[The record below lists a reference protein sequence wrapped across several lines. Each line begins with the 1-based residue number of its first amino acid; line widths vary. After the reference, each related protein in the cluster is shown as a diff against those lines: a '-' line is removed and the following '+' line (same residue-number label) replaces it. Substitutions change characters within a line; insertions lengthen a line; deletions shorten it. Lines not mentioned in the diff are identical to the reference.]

1 MENQNNNSG
10 LKSLVI
16 VLSVLFALSLVYI
29 YKLTTDVN
37 STEAKLTT
45 TLSEKDQVMK
55 DLKDLKTTYD
65 AAIAENTSMSDELI
79 AERDKVVALM
89 EKLKNSNG
97 DVSKYKKQY
106 LVLES
111 KMKGLVAENEILK
124 KDNTVLKVQRDSTI
138 VVLDESKKSNKELA
152 GQNENLTKTVEKGS
166 KLAIVN
172 LKSSAFI
179 VRSSGKEIL
188 TDKASRA
195 DILKVSFTIAENAIA
210 KTLDEDIAKFRT
222 ERDILLN
229 SMVDSNMITAD
240 TRKALQTQGL
250 SADDTTQGKDKAS
263 AVAFSK
269 KQEAAARSASGAID
283 VLGGY
288 YQFNLDNL
296 SQASGKTADEIV
308 KLSDEMGLNLYDA
321 TLTAVDGLEALGMAI
336 PKTIDELKCSNLNLI
351 FNNVII
357 KNQIEYDA
365 NTSKFS

>member
-37 STEAKLTT
+37 STETKLAT

-79 AERDKVVALM
+79 AERDKVIALM

-138 VVLDESKKSNKELA
+138 VVLDESKKTNKELT

-179 VRSSGKEIL
+179 VRSSGKEIA

-195 DILKVSFTIAENAIA
+195 DVLKVSFTIAENSIA
-210 KTLDEDIAKFRT
+210 KSGERKYYVQVIDSKNNVMGERQT
-222 ERDILLN
+222 ERF
-229 SMVDSNMITAD
+229 AD
-240 TRKALQTQGL
+240 K
-250 SADDTTQGKDKAS
+250 
-263 AVAFSK
+263 
-269 KQEAAARSASGAID
+269 
-283 VLGGY
+283 
-288 YQFNLDNL
+288 
-296 SQASGKTADEIV
+296 
-308 KLSDEMGLNLYDA
+308 
-321 TLTAVDGLEALGMAI
+321 TLTYSYIANVKYDNKTVDVVNNIKADKLEKGTFYVNIFDNGQLISNAI
-336 PKTIDELKCSNLNLI
+336 FTLK
-351 FNNVII
+351 
-357 KNQIEYDA
+357 
-365 NTSKFS
+365 

>member
-37 STEAKLTT
+37 STETKLAT

-79 AERDKVVALM
+79 AEREKVVALM
-89 EKLKNSNG
+89 ADLKKSNG
-97 DVSKYKKQY
+97 DVASMTKYKKQY
-106 LVLES
+106 LALES
-111 KMKGLVAENEILK
+111 KMKGLVAENETLK

-138 VVLDESKKSNKELA
+138 VVLDESKKTNKELT

-179 VRSSGKEIL
+179 VRSSGKEIA

-195 DILKVSFTIAENAIA
+195 DILKVSFTIAENSIA
-210 KTLDEDIAKFRT
+210 KSGDRKYYVQVIDSKNNVMGERQT
-222 ERDILLN
+222 ERF
-229 SMVDSNMITAD
+229 AD
-240 TRKALQTQGL
+240 K
-250 SADDTTQGKDKAS
+250 
-263 AVAFSK
+263 
-269 KQEAAARSASGAID
+269 
-283 VLGGY
+283 
-288 YQFNLDNL
+288 
-296 SQASGKTADEIV
+296 
-308 KLSDEMGLNLYDA
+308 
-321 TLTAVDGLEALGMAI
+321 TLTYSYIANVKYDNKTVDVVNNIKADKLEKGTFYVNIFDNGQLISNAI
-336 PKTIDELKCSNLNLI
+336 FTLK
-351 FNNVII
+351 
-357 KNQIEYDA
+357 
-365 NTSKFS
+365 

>member
-37 STEAKLTT
+37 STETKLAT

-79 AERDKVVALM
+79 AEREKVVALM
-89 EKLKNSNG
+89 ADLKKSNG
-97 DVSKYKKQY
+97 DVASMTKDKKKY
-106 LVLES
+106 LALES
-111 KMKGLVAENEILK
+111 KMKGLVAENETLK

-138 VVLDESKKSNKELA
+138 VVLDESKKTNKELT

-179 VRSSGKEIL
+179 VRSSGKEIA

-195 DILKVSFTIAENAIA
+195 DILKVSFTIAENSIA
-210 KTLDEDIAKFRT
+210 KSGDRKYYIQVIDSKNNVMGERQT
-222 ERDILLN
+222 ERF
-229 SMVDSNMITAD
+229 AD
-240 TRKALQTQGL
+240 K
-250 SADDTTQGKDKAS
+250 
-263 AVAFSK
+263 
-269 KQEAAARSASGAID
+269 
-283 VLGGY
+283 
-288 YQFNLDNL
+288 
-296 SQASGKTADEIV
+296 
-308 KLSDEMGLNLYDA
+308 
-321 TLTAVDGLEALGMAI
+321 TLTYSYIANVKYENKTVDVVNNIKADKLEKGTFYVNIFDNGQLISNAI
-336 PKTIDELKCSNLNLI
+336 FTLK
-351 FNNVII
+351 
-357 KNQIEYDA
+357 
-365 NTSKFS
+365 

>member
-37 STEAKLTT
+37 STETKLST

-79 AERDKVVALM
+79 AEREKVVALM
-89 EKLKNSNG
+89 ADLKKSNG
-97 DVSKYKKQY
+97 DVASMAKYKKQY
-106 LVLES
+106 LALES
-111 KMKGLVAENEILK
+111 KMKGLVAENETLK

-138 VVLDESKKSNKELA
+138 VVLDESKKTNKELT

-179 VRSSGKEIL
+179 VRSSGKEIA

-195 DILKVSFTIAENAIA
+195 DILKVSFTIAENSIA
-210 KTLDEDIAKFRT
+210 KSGDRKYYIQVIDSKNNVMGERQT
-222 ERDILLN
+222 ERF
-229 SMVDSNMITAD
+229 AD
-240 TRKALQTQGL
+240 K
-250 SADDTTQGKDKAS
+250 
-263 AVAFSK
+263 
-269 KQEAAARSASGAID
+269 
-283 VLGGY
+283 
-288 YQFNLDNL
+288 
-296 SQASGKTADEIV
+296 
-308 KLSDEMGLNLYDA
+308 
-321 TLTAVDGLEALGMAI
+321 TLTYSYIANVKYDNKTVDVVNNIKADKLEKGTFYVNIFDNGQLISNAI
-336 PKTIDELKCSNLNLI
+336 FTLK
-351 FNNVII
+351 
-357 KNQIEYDA
+357 
-365 NTSKFS
+365 

>member
-45 TLSEKDQVMK
+45 TLSEKDQVMN

-97 DVSKYKKQY
+97 DVTKYKKQY

-138 VVLDESKKSNKELA
+138 VVLDESKKTNKELT

-179 VRSSGKEIL
+179 VRSSGKEIA
-188 TDKASRA
+188 TDKASRT
-195 DILKVSFTIAENAIA
+195 DILKVSFTIAENSIA
-210 KTLDEDIAKFRT
+210 KSGERKYYVQVIDSKNNVMGERQT
-222 ERDILLN
+222 ERF
-229 SMVDSNMITAD
+229 AD
-240 TRKALQTQGL
+240 K
-250 SADDTTQGKDKAS
+250 
-263 AVAFSK
+263 
-269 KQEAAARSASGAID
+269 
-283 VLGGY
+283 
-288 YQFNLDNL
+288 
-296 SQASGKTADEIV
+296 
-308 KLSDEMGLNLYDA
+308 
-321 TLTAVDGLEALGMAI
+321 TLTYSYIANVKYDN
-336 PKTIDELKCSNLNLI
+336 KTIDVVNNIKADKLEKGTFYVNIFDNGQLISNTIFTLK
-351 FNNVII
+351 
-357 KNQIEYDA
+357 
-365 NTSKFS
+365 